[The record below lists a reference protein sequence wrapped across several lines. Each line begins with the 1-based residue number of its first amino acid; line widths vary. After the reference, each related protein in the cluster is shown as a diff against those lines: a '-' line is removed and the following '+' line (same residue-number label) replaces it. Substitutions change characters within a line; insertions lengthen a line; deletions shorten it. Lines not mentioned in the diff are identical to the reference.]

1 MIIIRLDRVLAD
13 RKMRL
18 NELAALVGIS
28 NVNLSYLKTGKVRAV
43 RFSTL
48 NAICKAL
55 HCQPGDILEYAE
67 DDEEEA
73 EAGEAPL

>member
-18 NELAALVGIS
+18 NDLAAQVGIT

-43 RFSTL
+43 RFATL
-48 NAICKAL
+48 DAICKAL
-55 HCQPGDILEYAE
+55 KCQPGDILEYVEASDE
-67 DDEEEA
+67 DEA
-73 EAGEAPL
+73 LDDTD